1 MIKKKTM
8 PKTSKKPTRSKLVKK
23 LDVVFSQYIRLSNA
37 DNRGMCT
44 CVTCGK
50 QGHWK
55 TGGIQAG
62 HFISRKHFSVR
73 YDERNV
79 KPQCVACNVY
89 RAGEQYKYSL
99 YLGNNLS
106 DELYQKSKKI
116 TKFTNVELQEMIET
130 YSSLLKKLS

>member
-1 MIKKKTM
+1 M

>member
-1 MIKKKTM
+1 M
-8 PKTSKKPTRSKLVKK
+8 PKTAKKPTRSKLVKN
-23 LDVVFSQYIRLSNA
+23 LDVVFSQYVRLSNA
-37 DNRGMCT
+37 DSRGFCT

-62 HFISRKHFSVR
+62 HFISRKHYSTR
-73 YDERNV
+73 WDERNV

-99 YLGNNLS
+99 YLGNNLAE
-106 DELYQKSKKI
+106 ELYSKSKNI
-116 TKFTNVELQEMIET
+116 VKFTNVELEELIST
-130 YSSLLKKLS
+130 YSTKVKKLS

>member
-1 MIKKKTM
+1 M
-8 PKTSKKPTRSKLVKK
+8 PKTAKKPTRGKLVKK
-23 LDVVFSQYIRLSNA
+23 LDVVFSQYVRLSNA
-37 DNRGMCT
+37 DNRGYCT

-62 HFISRKHFSVR
+62 HFISRKHYSTR
-73 YDERNV
+73 WNLDNV

-99 YLGNNLS
+99 YLGSNLS
-106 DELYQKSKKI
+106 DELYKKSQKI
-116 TKFTNVELQEMIET
+116 TKFTNVELQEMIDE
-130 YSSLLKKLS
+130 YSTLLKKLS

>member
-1 MIKKKTM
+1 MRIIEECV
-8 PKTSKKPTRSKLVKK
+8 LV
-23 LDVVFSQYIRLSNA
+23 LLV
-37 DNRGMCT
+37 G
-44 CVTCGK
+44 
-50 QGHWK
+50 W
-55 TGGIQAG
+55 
-62 HFISRKHFSVR
+62 
-73 YDERNV
+73 DERNV

>member
-1 MIKKKTM
+1 M
-8 PKTSKKPTRSKLVKK
+8 PKTAKKPTRSKLVKK
-23 LDVVFSQYIRLSNA
+23 LDVVFSQYVRLSNA
-37 DNRGMCT
+37 DNRGYCT

-62 HFISRKHFSVR
+62 HFLSRKHYSIR
-73 YDERNV
+73 WSLDNV

-99 YLGNNLS
+99 YLGNNLAE
-106 DELYQKSKKI
+106 ELYQKSKEI
-116 TKFTNVELQEMIET
+116 TKFTNVELEEMIEK
-130 YSSLLKKLS
+130 YSTLLKKLS